1 MEALSDAI
9 ETVRRTR
16 PLAEFAVG
24 MGGGE
29 LVVFIII
36 DMIFFCHEVICR

>member
-16 PLAEFAVG
+16 PLAEFVG
-24 MGGGE
+24 GGGE

-36 DMIFFCHEVICR
+36 DMIFCCHEVICR